1 MSSATEN
8 RKNFAAQ
15 VGAETSVIPIPTGY
29 LNLPNPTSLQALII
43 NPDMGC
49 IGTLQKSRFWGV
61 TARLLP
67 KDWNEKCRM

>member
-8 RKNFAAQ
+8 RKNFTAQ

-29 LNLPNPTSLQALII
+29 LNLPNPTSLRALII

-49 IGTLQKSRFWGV
+49 NRVPYKKVGSGGYG
-61 TARLLP
+61 
-67 KDWNEKCRM
+67 